1 MKSNPINES
10 IPCMHALCIVDG
22 KREDIEGYSS
32 KVNKKEAD
40 RVVDLCCFLL
50 GKAYKERYDPLPSH
64 IIRRQEEEFLGIISP
79 LRMQCEYIKDELES
93 RGINID
99 PSKDHFVK
107 VDTAE
112 AWQGDERDI
121 TIISPALD
129 SESTGAGYYSDSKRF
144 NVMTSRA
151 RLFTYLVFSPFRSAS
166 FNLMNAYR
174 GRFP

>member
-1 MKSNPINES
+1 
-10 IPCMHALCIVDG
+10 MHALCIVDG